1 MNYDGRVFRPL
12 VNTPNG
18 EVNGET
24 RFVYRQR
31 DAVLEASYSGGGIQC
46 GQMVGLVF
54 EDGRLEFL
62 YQHLTD
68 GLELRSGRCES
79 RPELLPD
86 GRIRLHETWRW
97 SNGDLSAGHS
107 VVEEVRE

>member
-1 MNYDGRVFRPL
+1 MNYNGRVFRPL

-24 RFVYRQR
+24 RFVYHQK
-31 DAVLEASYSGGGIQC
+31 DAVLEASYAGGGIKS

-54 EDGRLEFL
+54 DDGRLEFL

-68 GLELRSGRCES
+68 DLQLRSGRCES
-79 RPELLPD
+79 RPELLED
-86 GRIRLHETWRW
+86 GRVRLHETWRW
-97 SNGDLSAGHS
+97 SNGDLSEGHS